1 MDLTIGDFGWAWHR
15 LKEGERVFRSDGM
28 VKGCFCIWLTGT
40 IFLPRLDMD
49 MESMQGNRDLR
60 IQLLLKPRRIQ
71 YP

>member
-15 LKEGERVFRSDGM
+15 LKKEKGYFVPDGM

-49 MESMQGNRDLR
+49 MEVCRGTA
-60 IQLLLKPRRIQ
+60 I
-71 YP
+71 

>member
-15 LKEGERVFRSDGM
+15 LKEGGVFRSGWNGKGM
-28 VKGCFCIWLTGT
+28 FCIWLTGT